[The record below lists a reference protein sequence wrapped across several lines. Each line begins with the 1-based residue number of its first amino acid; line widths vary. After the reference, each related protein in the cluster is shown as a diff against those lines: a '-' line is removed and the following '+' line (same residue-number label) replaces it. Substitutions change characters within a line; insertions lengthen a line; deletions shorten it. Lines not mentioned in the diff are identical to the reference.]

1 MMSRPRV
8 AAASILVL
16 AALPLG
22 AQRPAPPQRGGTP
35 RSDTPQL
42 LVSVFA
48 SADPSLGI
56 KAADAV
62 RQRMQSEHSAT
73 ELYLVPRS
81 TIEQTLRAS
90 GYNPDSALAGPDVIE
105 LTKQVRSD
113 YALTGTIE
121 RTANGIRS
129 NVQVLTRTGP
139 QIVTEPIAPIVGS
152 DFGDVAKQVDRA
164 VSEAIRGL
172 LSYQECVS
180 AARVGDYA
188 KAMAAAQQGLRIRS
202 SSAALNICA
211 LSILVTTKATP
222 DSIIAV
228 ASRLTSID
236 SASSFGWGARAD
248 AYAEKGDSAQSLA
261 ATRIAHRLDPANM
274 DMTLKLIDRL
284 VNAGQ
289 PEPALA
295 VVDTA
300 LTTAPL
306 NTELLRKRWR
316 LHDVLG
322 RAADAIASGDAYV
335 AVDTAAATVG
345 FFELQLKNARAAHD
359 TVLAHRIALKAST
372 RFPTNVSFLLVLA
385 RDALD
390 QSATQ
395 EALALLGRAL
405 AAEPTNS
412 VALQLAINAHARA
425 GNADSAIATARRA
438 LAANVPSDAIGASLV
453 VLASTAIGT
462 AQKSPSRAAWDAAL
476 AMAQAVDTV
485 APTPRS
491 AFYVGVSA
499 FQVATDE
506 IQALDQLAHRPS
518 PTRADRATTCAS
530 AKRLEDFISVVT
542 IALPRGGRIDPEAA
556 GKMMTG
562 LPSYS
567 EFVTSVKRLNC
578 R

>member
-16 AALPLG
+16 AALPLA
-22 AQRPAPPQRGGTP
+22 AQRPVPAQRGGTP
-35 RSDTPQL
+35 RVDTPQL
-42 LVSVFA
+42 LVSVFS

-73 ELYLVPRS
+73 ELYLVPRT
-81 TIEQTLRAS
+81 TIEQALRAS
-90 GYNPDSALAGPDVIE
+90 GYDPNSPLAPMDAVE
-105 LTKQVRSD
+105 LTKQVRGN
-113 YALTGTIE
+113 YALTGSIE
-121 RTANGIRS
+121 RTATGVRS
-129 NVQVLTRTGP
+129 NVQLLTRTGQ
-139 QIVTEPIAPIVGS
+139 QIVAEPLAPIVGS

-172 LSYQECVS
+172 LSYQDCVN
-180 AARVGDYA
+180 ALRAGDYQ
-188 KAMAAAQQGLRIRS
+188 KAMVAAQQGLRIRS
-202 SSAALNICA
+202 SSAALNLCV
-211 LSILVTTKATP
+211 LSTLAATHGAP

-228 ASRLTSID
+228 ALRITSVD
-236 SASSFGWGARAD
+236 SSNKIAWANLAD
-248 AYAEKGDSAQSLA
+248 AYADKGDSSRSLE
-261 ATRIAHRLDPANM
+261 ATRVAHRLDPASM

-300 LTTAPL
+300 LTALPA
-306 NTELLRKRWR
+306 NTELLRKRW
-316 LHDVLG
+316 LLLDLLG

-335 AVDTAAATVG
+335 AVDTAAATVA
-345 FFELQLKNARAAHD
+345 FHERQLKIARAARD
-359 TVLAHRIALKAST
+359 TVLAHRVAVKAST
-372 RFPTNVSFLLVLA
+372 RFPTNVSFLLILA
-385 RDALD
+385 RDAMD

-395 EALALLGRAL
+395 DALVLLGRAL
-405 AAEPTNS
+405 AVEPTNS
-412 VALQLAINAHARA
+412 VALQLAISAHARA

-438 LAANVPSDAIGASLV
+438 LAANVSSDAVGAALIPLPSL
-453 VLASTAIGT
+453 AIAA

-476 AMAQAVDTV
+476 ALSQAVDTV

-499 FQVATDE
+499 FQVATDN
-506 IQALDQLAHRPS
+506 IQSLDQLARKAS
-518 PTRADRATTCAS
+518 PTRTDRVAACTS
-530 AKRLEDFISVVT
+530 ARSLEDFIRVAS
-542 IALPRGGRIDPEAA
+542 IAMPRGGRIDREAA
-556 GKMMTG
+556 GKIMTG
-562 LPSYS
+562 LSGYS
-567 EFVTSVKRLNC
+567 EFVTSVKRANC